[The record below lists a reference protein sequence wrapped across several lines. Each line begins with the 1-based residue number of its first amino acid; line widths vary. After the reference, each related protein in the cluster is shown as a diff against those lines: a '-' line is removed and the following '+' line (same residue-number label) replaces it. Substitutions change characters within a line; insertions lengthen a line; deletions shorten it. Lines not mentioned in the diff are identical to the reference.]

1 MPLLVFTSTGF
12 PFVPFTKI
20 FSADVN
26 QTFNDIKT
34 LLNTT
39 KLDDTNLQNAGITPT
54 TKLNQTGSTAGQFL
68 SSNGSAVIWAN
79 NPVSAQY
86 NYILGSAA
94 QVASGSATNST
105 FASIVQADGDR
116 ILILP
121 GYVTSE
127 SWTVTKKLF
136 ITGLGNTSQITG
148 SVTFA
153 TGSSK
158 AIIKECKVTTGITT
172 NSGVD
177 GVHADEGLWFPT
189 GITFTDNS
197 TQLANFLQ
205 AIQET

>member
-54 TKLNQTGSTAGQFL
+54 SKLNTSGSTAGQFL
-68 SSNGSAVIWAN
+68 GSNGSAVVWTN
-79 NPVSAQY
+79 NPLSNQF

-94 QVASGSATNST
+94 QVTAGTATNST

-116 ILILP
+116 ILILS

-127 SWTVTKKLF
+127 NWSVTKKLT
-136 ITGLGNTSQITG
+136 IRGLGNTSQITG

-158 AIIKECKVTTGITT
+158 SEITSCRVTLGITT

-177 GVHADEGLWFPT
+177 GIVSLPDVWFPT
-189 GITFTDNS
+189 GITFTDNA
-197 TQLANFLQ
+197 TFLANYLV
-205 AIQET
+205 AMQET

>member
-86 NYILGSAA
+86 NYILGSAS
-94 QVASGSATNST
+94 QVTSGSATNST

-158 AIIKECKVTTGITT
+158 SEIYNCRVTTGITV
-172 NSGVD
+172 NSGVES
-177 GVHADEGLWFPT
+177 VVCLPSVWFPT
-189 GITFTDNS
+189 AISFTDNA
-197 TQLANFLQ
+197 TLYANRLE
-205 AIQET
+205 ASQET